1 MCEVFTPGVGW
12 NESYYLREQRDGH
25 ASWTLNNGSVVLLG
39 GSGSSSTSTTEVVT
53 LGSGST
59 LGFELRHFC
68 V

>member
-39 GSGSSSTSTTEVVT
+39 GSGSSSTTE
-53 LGSGST
+53 GSGST

-68 V
+68 M

>member
-12 NESYYLREQRDGH
+12 NESYYLREQRVGH

-39 GSGSSSTSTTEVVT
+39 GSESLTTTEVVT

-59 LGFELRHFC
+59 PGFELMYGC
-68 V
+68 M